1 MILGLSTLPTTLYVD
16 FLWYLGLCVLLLP
29 PETTLQALT
38 TLNLP
43 ISSLY
48 TTPDCL
54 FTCAIH
60 VKSPKKY

>member
-16 FLWYLGLCVLLLP
+16 FLWYLSLCVILLP
-29 PETTLQALT
+29 PETTLQALS
-38 TLNLP
+38 TLNLH

-48 TTPDCL
+48 TSPNCL

-60 VKSPKKY
+60 VKSTKKY